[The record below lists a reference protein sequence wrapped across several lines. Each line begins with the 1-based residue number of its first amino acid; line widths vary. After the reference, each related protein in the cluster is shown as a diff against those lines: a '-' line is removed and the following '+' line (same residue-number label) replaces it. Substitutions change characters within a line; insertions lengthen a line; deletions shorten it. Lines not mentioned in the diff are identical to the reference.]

1 MDPPVTPHHNR
12 REMSPA
18 VRKISRLL
26 AGRDTETRH
35 GATRHDDRQPRHG
48 SRRPSAMCFPRP
60 RPLHDFDRTVARG
73 IVGLRA
79 GPAAAGSIR
88 SACSRC
94 SRRAGSPRP
103 IRTVVTV
110 EGVLTAARQA
120 GYPVVLKGAGPALLH
135 KTEAGVI
142 YTGLASEGAVAG
154 RISRR

>member
-1 MDPPVTPHHNR
+1 VFPETAAAARLRPNGCARDR
-12 REMSPA
+12 R
-18 VRKISRLL
+18 L
-26 AGRDTETRH
+26 
-35 GATRHDDRQPRHG
+35 
-48 SRRPSAMCFPRP
+48 
-60 RPLHDFDRTVARG
+60 ARG
-73 IVGLRA
+73 TGGGWLDPISVFSLLE
-79 GPAAAGSIR
+79 
-88 SACSRC
+88 ACGVS
-94 SRRAGSPRP
+94 RP